1 LRGVASS
8 IQPGSPAGGPAPS
21 RRKLE
26 LVRSRLDCLFR
37 PRSVALVGASS
48 RVDAVGRQLLDNLL
62 DFGYTGR
69 LFPVNPK
76 AEEIRGLRC
85 YPSVGAIE
93 EPVDVAVL
101 VLPRASIVP
110 LAEECL
116 AAGARSLVVITGGFR
131 ELDAEGARL
140 EAQLRDCVAKAGV
153 PLLGPNC
160 MGLFNADQSVRF
172 NLTFSPVHPRPGHVA
187 FLSQSGALAA
197 QVLTQAPDLG
207 LNFSLFASLGN
218 EAGITHRDSLDY
230 AGADPN
236 TRVVVLY
243 LETFDDPQAFI
254 RIAREVTRRK
264 PVICLKGGR
273 TETGARAA
281 GSHTGALATNRR
293 AFEAAMRQSGVV
305 MADTTEEMLNVA
317 LGFSRAALP
326 RGRRVRVLTNAGGP
340 GVLATDMLA
349 RHNLELPPLTSERR
363 VQLRRVVTPQAPLG
377 NPVDLTVEG
386 TPKMYGDAAR
396 LLLKDKAT
404 DALLAVFVEPPRVA
418 GPEVLQALREAAADT
433 DKSVVF
439 AFPAQ
444 GALRRQCP
452 PGNFALIDYP
462 EAAAAVLGALRS
474 YAERKEQRPGR
485 VRRFR
490 VNRHRVMRLIQR
502 ARRQQRNALDTEES
516 FAALRAYGIP
526 LARYRLARTATEAAR
541 AAESIG
547 FPVALKVVSPDILHK
562 TEVGGVVLG
571 IDSRRGLQQRCAR
584 LRQRLRSLG
593 LEDKLRGFLVQKMA
607 AAERELILGFRRD
620 EQGTPLLLV
629 GLGGILVEALDAV
642 AVRVLPVTDQDVRD
656 MLSQMPAASVLDSFR
671 EMQPVA
677 RTRLEESLLRLA
689 QLAADFDEIAE
700 IDLNPFVASAR
711 PAACEA
717 LDARIV
723 FTS

>member
-1 LRGVASS
+1 
-8 IQPGSPAGGPAPS
+8 
-21 RRKLE
+21 
-26 LVRSRLDCLFR
+26 
-37 PRSVALVGASS
+37 
-48 RVDAVGRQLLDNLL
+48 
-62 DFGYTGR
+62 
-69 LFPVNPK
+69 
-76 AEEIRGLRC
+76 
-85 YPSVGAIE
+85 VGAIE

-116 AAGARSLVVITGGFR
+116 VAGARSLVVITGGFR
-131 ELDAEGARL
+131 ELDDEGARL
-140 EAQLRDCVAKAGV
+140 EARLRECAEEAGV

-160 MGLFNADQSVRF
+160 MGLFNTDPSVRF
-172 NLTFSPVHPRPGHVA
+172 NLTFSPVHPQSGHVA

-207 LNFSLFASLGN
+207 LKFSLFASLGN

-243 LETFDDPQAFI
+243 LENFDDPQAFI
-254 RIAREVTRRK
+254 RITREVTWRK

-281 GSHTGALATNRR
+281 SSHTGALATSRR

-305 MADTTEEMLNVA
+305 LVDTTEEMLNVA

-340 GVLATDMLA
+340 AVLATDMLA
-349 RHNLELPPLTSERR
+349 RHGLELPPPAPERR
-363 VQLRRVVTPQAPLG
+363 AQLRQVVTPQAPLA

-386 TPKMYGDAAR
+386 TPKMYGDAAQ
-396 LLLKDKAT
+396 LLLEDKAT

-418 GPEVLQALREAAADT
+418 GPEVLQALREAVADT

-444 GALRRQCP
+444 PTLQRQCP
-452 PGNFALIDYP
+452 PRNFALIDYP
-462 EAAAAVLGALRS
+462 ESAAAVLGALCA
-474 YAERKEQRPGR
+474 YMEQKEQPSGR

-490 VNRHRVMRLIQR
+490 VDRQRVVRLIQR
-502 ARRQQRNALDTEES
+502 ARRQQRHALDTEES

-526 LARYRLARTATEAAR
+526 VARYRLVRSATQAAR
-541 AAESIG
+541 AAKSIG

-571 IDSRRGLQQRCAR
+571 IDSRRGLQQHCAR
-584 LRQRLRSLG
+584 LHKRLRSLG
-593 LEDKLRGFLVQKMA
+593 VEDRLRGFLVQKMVA
-607 AAERELILGFRRD
+607 SERELILGFRRD

-629 GLGGILVEALDAV
+629 GLGGVLVEALDAV
-642 AVRVLPVTDQDVRD
+642 AVRVLPVTDKDARD
-656 MLSQMPAASVLDSFR
+656 MLSHMPGARVLDAFR
-671 EMQPVA
+671 GMRPVA
-677 RTRLEESLLRLA
+677 RTRLEEALLRLA
-689 QLAADFDEIAE
+689 QLAVDFDEIAG
-700 IDLNPFVASAR
+700 IDVNPFVASAR
-711 PAACEA
+711 PAACQA

-723 FTS
+723 LAS